1 MPPYPKRN
9 LFLLTSQ
16 FTRGAVASHGQVF
29 WLGHHRHAP
38 PSQFPSGIWRALRPY
53 SDEFAQASHL
63 FPFSAESRLY
73 APGHPRPYS
82 VFYRHHTMA
91 AVFPSTGG
99 RRFQKKKSS
108 QKAVFYRSILFARR
122 NLCKISSK
130 YSGSGA
136 ENSMR
141 CPVRGCIRMSFPAC
155 SICPQVR
162 KGGFFLE

>member
-9 LFLLTSQ
+9 PFLLTSQ

-63 FPFSAESRLY
+63 FPFSAEPHLC

-91 AVFPSTGG
+91 AVLPSTGG
-99 RRFQKKKSS
+99 RPLQKKKTAKRLFSTAPFCLPGAIFAKYP
-108 QKAVFYRSILFARR
+108 QSIRAAAQRIPCAA
-122 NLCKISSK
+122 LCADVQ
-130 YSGSGA
+130 G
-136 ENSMR
+136 
-141 CPVRGCIRMSFPAC
+141 
-155 SICPQVR
+155 
-162 KGGFFLE
+162 

>member
-29 WLGHHRHAP
+29 WLGHHRCAP

-63 FPFSAESRLY
+63 FPFSAEPHLY

-82 VFYRHHTMA
+82 VFYRHHTIA

-99 RRFQKKKSS
+99 RPLQKRKQPKGCFLPLHFVCPAQSL
-108 QKAVFYRSILFARR
+108 QNILKVFGQRRREFHALPCARM
-122 NLCKISSK
+122 
-130 YSGSGA
+130 Y
-136 ENSMR
+136 
-141 CPVRGCIRMSFPAC
+141 
-155 SICPQVR
+155 
-162 KGGFFLE
+162 KGELSRVQHLPPGTKGRLLS